1 MPETKTG
8 VVVDERYLRHGEG
21 AYHPESPRRLESVY
35 AMLAKP
41 DMAGRYIAIAPRYA
55 TREELELVHS
65 HSYVSLIASTAGKSY
80 YSLDPDTQTS
90 PESYDTAQLAVGG
103 FLNAI
108 DAVMTGEVDNAFAF
122 VRPPGHH
129 AGRDRAAGFCLF
141 NNVAI
146 GARYALAKY
155 GLQRVLIAD
164 WDLHHGDGTQDIF
177 YRDRRVLYF
186 STHQYPA
193 YPGSGTLTET
203 GQGEGQGYTIN
214 VPLKARTDDALY
226 VKTFSGILKP
236 VAMKF
241 QPELILI
248 SAGFDTYFQDPLGD
262 MRVTPKGYVY
272 MTRILLDIA
281 AACCRGRLVAVLE
294 GGYHVEG
301 LTESVQAVLREM
313 RGETQASEDDLY
325 RMEYEAEQGKDQ
337 ILRRVSDQINP
348 VWKVF

>member
-1 MPETKTG
+1 MSNRTG

-21 AYHPESPRRLESVY
+21 YYHPESPRRLEAVY
-35 AMLAKP
+35 AMLEKP
-41 DMAGRYIAIAPRYA
+41 DMAGKYVAIPPRYA
-55 TREELELVHS
+55 THEEIGLVHS
-65 HSYVSLIASTAGKSY
+65 QFYIGVVAGTAGKKY
-80 YSLDPDTQTS
+80 FSLDADTQTS
-90 PESYDTAQLAVGG
+90 PESYDTAKLAVGG

-108 DAVMTGEVDNAFAF
+108 DAVMTGEVANAFAF

-129 AGRDRAAGFCLF
+129 ASRDRAAGFCLF

-155 GLQRVLIAD
+155 GLQRILIAD

-177 YRDRRVLYF
+177 YRDRKVLYF
-186 STHQYPA
+186 SVHQYPA
-193 YPGSGTLTET
+193 YPGTGALTET
-203 GQGEGQGYTIN
+203 GQGEGQGYTVN

-226 VKTFSGILKP
+226 VKTFAGILKP

-241 QPELILI
+241 RPELILL

-272 MTRILLDIA
+272 MMRILLDIA
-281 AACCRGRLVAVLE
+281 AACCEGRLAAVLE

-313 RGETQASEDDLY
+313 GGETHAAEDDLY
-325 RMEYEAEQGKDQ
+325 RMEYEADQGKDQ
-337 ILRRVSDQINP
+337 ILRRVADQLNP
-348 VWKVF
+348 VWQVF